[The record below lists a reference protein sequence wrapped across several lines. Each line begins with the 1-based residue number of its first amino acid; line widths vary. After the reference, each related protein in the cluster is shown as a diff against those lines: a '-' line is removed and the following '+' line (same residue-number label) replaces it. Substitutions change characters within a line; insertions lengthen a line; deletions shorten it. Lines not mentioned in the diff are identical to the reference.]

1 MCNYNSKDVRLAV
14 DGQAL
19 VVFQGVGSPNQPQ
32 DSNHSLDIEKALPSL
47 ISESRGSL
55 ASLDVVFNQEE
66 INEMDGFIYDK
77 INIEQLSSENT
88 EGEKRTC
95 EKTILPDLLGINLS
109 DDIKQ
114 KANEFYKRMNFPT
127 KRKKNRK
134 KILFYCSLQALNDLQ
149 IIMDPRDL
157 ALMVGLDKNDIQG
170 SISYCFK
177 KNPNKNIDSKKTPLD
192 FLPLYFSYTGLDKE
206 SLKDVISLAK
216 EILEKDYDL
225 YDESPQNVSA
235 GIIHYFMNINGAK
248 YSANITK
255 NIGKSNSTILSW
267 SKKIAKI
274 HNS

>member
-1 MCNYNSKDVRLAV
+1 MTNEGRRYNCD
-14 DGQAL
+14 
-19 VVFQGVGSPNQPQ
+19 
-32 DSNHSLDIEKALPSL
+32 SL
-47 ISESRGSL
+47 IVLSSL
-55 ASLDVVFNQEE
+55 A
-66 INEMDGFIYDK
+66 K
-77 INIEQLSSENT
+77 
-88 EGEKRTC
+88 
-95 EKTILPDLLGINLS
+95 
-109 DDIKQ
+109 
-114 KANEFYKRMNFPT
+114 
-127 KRKKNRK
+127 
-134 KILFYCSLQALNDLQ
+134 
-149 IIMDPRDL
+149 L
-157 ALMVGLDKNDIQG
+157 AFQ
-170 SISYCFK
+170 F
-177 KNPNKNIDSKKTPLD
+177 D